1 MITVKTLVQLGA
13 RTSSLCPGMWSTH
26 HRGVART
33 ACRATQSVHECVGDV
48 GHGGK
53 HVCRCGALRSV
64 YLENAW
70 R

>member
-13 RTSSLCPGMWSTH
+13 RTSSLCPGTWYVPGH
-26 HRGVART
+26 GNF
-33 ACRATQSVHECVGDV
+33 CRADGFEHTCVGDA